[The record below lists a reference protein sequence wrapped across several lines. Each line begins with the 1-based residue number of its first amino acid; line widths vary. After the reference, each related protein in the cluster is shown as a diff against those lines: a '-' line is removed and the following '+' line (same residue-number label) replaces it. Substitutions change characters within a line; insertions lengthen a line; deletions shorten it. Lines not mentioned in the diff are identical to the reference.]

1 MAGEKWYTIENISH
15 KNCAKKKKEIK
26 NQKTN
31 NKRKVEKSDKE
42 KNEAKGKLSK
52 KSIKGIYQ
60 GNFNTIFQI

>member
-1 MAGEKWYTIENISH
+1 MAGENCYTIKNISH

-31 NKRKVEKSDKE
+31 NKRKVEKSEKE

-60 GNFNTIFQI
+60 CNFNTIFQI